1 MISIDEYYSQ
11 WGLKKELQQIFPP
24 TLRKS
29 DVQTSNKYIP
39 THKIRIYIYICPL
52 TDISDAIHGDLNATF
67 YIETEIQN
75 IDIETER

>member
-29 DVQTSNKYIP
+29 DVQTSNKYI
-39 THKIRIYIYICPL
+39 TTNRICIYTFIE
-52 TDISDAIHGDLNATF
+52 LNT
-67 YIETEIQN
+67 Y
-75 IDIETER
+75 